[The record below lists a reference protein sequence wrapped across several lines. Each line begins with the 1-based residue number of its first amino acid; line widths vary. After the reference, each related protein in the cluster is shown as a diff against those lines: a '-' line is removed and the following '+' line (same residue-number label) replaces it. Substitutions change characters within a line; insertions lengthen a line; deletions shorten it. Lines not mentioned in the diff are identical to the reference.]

1 MLFLLRFYTDSRWLW
16 RILRAVM
23 EKRDKIFPAYHL
35 EMQTANVGVIL
46 MLITQMRKLTLREVE

>member
-1 MLFLLRFYTDSRWLW
+1 M
-16 RILRAVM
+16 LRAVM

-35 EMQTANVGVIL
+35 EMQTAKVGVIL